1 MHGTPLLL
9 SDYKHAVVQV
19 VALLHDRTC
28 HLVFACA
35 ELLPA
40 EMPRPPDEKYQS
52 IQLKKM
58 KGQPRLFY
66 LRYIVSAVEAYDWYE
81 QCRNGKF
88 SLLGDEATRYPT
100 SHNPLIAE
108 PAWPSLIVGS
118 QFPVTGET
126 ASTARTHH
134 LYPATT
140 PTILEHMFQAVPD
153 TLSWISERIY
163 CDLAR
168 YPELAGS
175 VHLLAPNPIFRHLGI
190 RLHVADGGIESTA
203 LEITPRTG
211 MSPSGIEAY
220 VIEHRPTGIS
230 AIEPK
235 VFHDEPRLL
244 VPLGGTVDHVEV
256 MIRCPRR
263 GLLEWEEPTPF
274 IRQVH
279 VQGHVAAAPR
289 TVTVPPGKTTPAET
303 YAVNQ
308 YDDGWSNT
316 IGIDPEPANIPAH
329 LRAHAADRR
338 RVDEA
343 KRLGQKWFHGSQT
356 AATVF
361 IRALIE
367 SAQRQVWIVDP
378 YFSGRELFSF
388 ALARRSPGISVLIVS
403 GAKTRLEKEDEIDPT
418 IEAGESLLNIL
429 LTSSDAQNI
438 RVKVMTGQYPAAHDR
453 FLVIDDAVWFTGN
466 SLNTIGIRAGM
477 MISLPDPKP
486 VIEKISAI
494 INDAGLTKD
503 LQDWVAQR
511 AAAKA
516 SNTLQTG
523 ETDD

>member
-1 MHGTPLLL
+1 MHDTPLLL

-19 VALLHDRTC
+19 VALLHEKTC

-88 SLLGDEATRYPT
+88 SLLGDEATKYPT

-140 PTILEHMFQAVPD
+140 PTILEQMFQAVPD
-153 TLSWISERIY
+153 TLSWISERLY

-175 VHLLAPNPIFRHLGI
+175 VHLLAPNPLFRHIGM
-190 RLHVADGGIESTA
+190 RLHVADGGIESTV

-211 MSPSGIEAY
+211 MSSSGIEAY

-230 AIEPK
+230 AIEPT
-235 VFHDEPRLL
+235 VFQGEPRLL
-244 VPLGGTVDHVEV
+244 VQHKGIVDQVEV

-263 GLLEWEEPTPF
+263 GLLEWEEPTGY
-274 IRQVH
+274 IRHVH
-279 VQGHVAAAPR
+279 VRGHIAGAAKTIMVPAGQTSLAESYTTSRHEKGWSTTIGAAPE
-289 TVTVPPGKTTPAET
+289 P
-303 YAVNQ
+303 VNI
-308 YDDGWSNT
+308 S
-316 IGIDPEPANIPAH
+316 AH
-329 LRAHAADRR
+329 IRARASDRR

-343 KRLGQKWFHGSQT
+343 KRLGQQWFHRSRIE
-356 AATVF
+356 ATNFV
-361 IRALIE
+361 RALIA
-367 SAQRQVWIVDP
+367 SACQRVWIVDP
-378 YFSGRELFSF
+378 YFATRELFSF
-388 ALARRSPGISVLIVS
+388 ALATRGPEISVLIVS
-403 GAKTRLEKEDEIDPT
+403 GAETSLTKEDETAPS
-418 IEAGESLLNIL
+418 IEAGESLLNII
-429 LTSSDAQNI
+429 SHH
-438 RVKVMTGQYPAAHDR
+438 PAAKNIKAKVLTGDKPEIHDR

-466 SLNTIGIRAGM
+466 SLNKIGVRAGM
-477 MISLPDPKP
+477 IISLPDPKP
-486 VIEKISAI
+486 VIEQLSGI
-494 INDAGLTKD
+494 INDESLTKD
-503 LQDWVAQR
+503 LRDWVVQR
-511 AAAKA
+511 ATAKTIA
-516 SNTLQTG
+516 PKTG
-523 ETDD
+523 ETND